1 MLEKIALQLINK
13 TEELA
18 IYDDIL
24 GSGCHLVFS
33 KEFLHCKETVAE
45 SVS

>member
-1 MLEKIALQLINK
+1 MEEIALQLINK

-18 IYDDIL
+18 SYDDIL

-33 KEFLHCKETVAE
+33 KEFLLCKEIAE